1 MNKELKKG
9 SSVKSEISPADGK
22 PMLCAVCKS
31 ADESVFIEITNCVL
45 CKKCQDEL
53 SESFAYM
60 FNQDR
65 EDYPEL

>member
-1 MNKELKKG
+1 MNKELKKR
-9 SSVKSEISPADGK
+9 KQCEIGDSPADGK

-31 ADESVFIEITNCVL
+31 ADESVFMEITNCVL